1 MENSQKNLRR
11 RLDYQPP
18 NYLIKDVELFF
29 DLSESST
36 KVLSRW
42 KFQQLKKSELF
53 LNGIN
58 LKLISLK
65 INNSA
70 VPTENFEQSDESLK
84 IFNLPQEGSIEI
96 LVEIN
101 PIENASLEGLYMSGG
116 VFCTQC
122 EAESFRKITYF
133 LDRPDVMSNYTV
145 TIEAHKEKYPVL
157 LSNGDR
163 ISAKDLPNNRHQ
175 VVYKDPHKK
184 PCYLF
189 ALFAGNLGLL
199 KDTFTTRSGRKINL
213 EIYSPHG
220 TQKRCEHAMSSLK
233 KAMKWDE
240 ERYGLEYDLDQYM
253 IVAIDDFNAGA
264 MENKGLNIFNSRLIL
279 ADPDTAT
286 DEDFYNIESV
296 VGHEYFHNWTG
307 NRVTLRDW
315 FELSLKEGLTV
326 FRDQEFSGDM
336 TDRQL
341 QRIHDVNSL
350 RDRQFPEDA
359 GPKAHPVRPESCLSV
374 DNFFTPTIYE
384 KGSEVIRMMQTIV
397 GRPGFRKGMDEYF
410 RKYDGNAVTIDDF
423 ANAIALPNNINL
435 DQFRLWYSQY
445 GTPKVEVLENYNSS
459 TKKYTLSIK
468 QSLET
473 VIPQKNL
480 KPLLIP
486 LKMALLDNQ
495 GQELELTHPRIT
507 TNTEKHTY
515 FALKD
520 WEEALEFSNMNEKP
534 RLSILREFSAPVNLI
549 WNPPADDLYFLIEN
563 DSDSFNRRELLQRVE
578 IDLLVEWIQRI
589 SQGKE
594 LEKSDCPSSFITCFK
609 KILNDNK
616 MNLELKSLMLSLPTP
631 NRLLQIVEE
640 FNPLFM
646 EKSLNFMVNTLV
658 DELEQDFIRNYEIA
672 CKHADNSASR
682 SLKNRMLTYLSRCK
696 DKRHIE
702 LVKNQYWNAKV
713 MTERFH
719 ALFLLCEGESPEA
732 DKALLDF
739 KTRYKNDSLVMNKW
753 LQAQSASR
761 AKGTFNRV
769 KELAISPEF
778 NLRNPNNVYSLIRA
792 FGANVLRFHSWEDDT
807 YEFML
812 DNIFEI
818 DSFNPQVAAR
828 LFECFQSVK
837 KWPPQQQERLKSY
850 LKNKIA
856 LRKPSKNISEWIDS
870 ILL

>member
-1 MENSQKNLRR
+1 MENSQKNVRR
-11 RLDYQPP
+11 RLEYQPP

-29 DLSESST
+29 DLTETST
-36 KVLSRW
+36 KVISRW
-42 KFQQLKKSELF
+42 KFKQLKKSELL

-58 LKLISLK
+58 LKLLSLK
-65 INNSA
+65 VNEAEVS
-70 VPTENFEQSDESLK
+70 VENFELSEEALK
-84 IFNLPQEGSIEI
+84 IFNLPLEGSVEI
-96 LVEIN
+96 AVEIN

-175 VVYKDPHKK
+175 VVFKDPHKK

-199 KDTFTTRSGRKINL
+199 KDTFVTRSGRKINL

-279 ADPDTAT
+279 ADPETAT

-410 RKYDGNAVTIDDF
+410 KKYDGCAVTIDDF
-423 ANAIALPNNINL
+423 ANAIALPNNLNL

-445 GTPKVEVLENYNSS
+445 GTPKVEVTENYNSA
-459 TKKYTLSIK
+459 TKSYTLRLK

-473 VIPQKNL
+473 VAPQKNL
-480 KPLLIP
+480 KPLHIP
-486 LKMALLDNQ
+486 LKMALLDDQ
-495 GQELELTHPRIT
+495 GREIELDHSRIK
-507 TNTEKHTY
+507 TNTEKQTY

-520 WEEALEFSNMNEKP
+520 WEETIEFPNMQEKP
-534 RLSILREFSAPVNLI
+534 RLSILREFSAPVNLV
-549 WNPPADDLYFLIEN
+549 WSPPLEDLYFLIEN

-578 IDLLVEWIQRI
+578 INLLIEWIQKA

-594 LEKSDCPSSFITCFK
+594 LTKADCPSSFIACFK

-616 MNLELKSLMLSLPTP
+616 MNLELKSLMLCLPTP
-631 NRLLQIVEE
+631 NRLLQIVDQ
-640 FNPLFM
+640 FNAEFM
-646 EKSLNFMVNTLV
+646 EKSLNFMINVLV
-658 DELEQDFIRNYEIA
+658 DELEQDFIHNYEIA
-672 CKHADNSASR
+672 CKQTDTSASR
-682 SLKNRMLTYLSRCK
+682 SLKNRMLTYLSRSRNK
-696 DKRHIE
+696 KHIE
-702 LVKNQYWNAKV
+702 LVSNQYWNAKV

-719 ALFLLCEGESPEA
+719 ALCLLCESESPEA

-739 KTRYKNDSLVMNKW
+739 KTTYKNDSLVMNKW
-753 LQAQSASR
+753 LQAQSGSR
-761 AKGTFNRV
+761 AKGTFDRV
-769 KELAISPEF
+769 KELTQAPEF
-778 NLRNPNNVYSLIRA
+778 NLRNPNNVYSLLRA
-792 FGANVLRFHSWEDDT
+792 FGYNVLRFHTAKEDT
-807 YEFML
+807 YEFMI

-828 LFECFQSVK
+828 LFECFQTIK
-837 KWPPQQQERLKSY
+837 KWPPQQQDRLKSY
-850 LKNKIA
+850 LREKIA
-856 LRKPSKNISEWIDS
+856 GRKPSNNVLEWVDS